1 MLLRTIFY
9 PFLILPCLM
18 MIGCGESSSNQFKNL
33 NNAKWVDLTHTY
45 DQATLYWPNNT
56 KGFEHH
62 EEYKGI
68 TPGNYFYS
76 SYSIST
82 PEHGGTHL
90 DAPIHF
96 SEKGLTLDLIP
107 IDSLVGN
114 ALVIDVRKK
123 TAQDSDYQI
132 QISDLVDW
140 ENIHGEISAG
150 SMIFFHTGYGSFY
163 PDRKKYFGTDKKG
176 AEAISE
182 LHFPGISSDASTWL
196 VEKRKPKAIGIDTA
210 SIDYGQSKDFKTHRI
225 LLGNNIPG
233 FENVANLDS
242 LPPKGAFVIALPM
255 KIGKGSGGPLRIV
268 AALPH

>member
-1 MLLRTIFY
+1 MLLRIFY
-9 PFLILPCLM
+9 PLLVLPFLIV
-18 MIGCGESSSNQFKNL
+18 IGCTESPNNQFTNL
-33 NNAKWVDLTHTY
+33 NGAKWVDLTHTY
-45 DQATLYWPNNT
+45 DQTTLYWPNNT

-68 TPGNYFYS
+68 TPGDYFYS

-107 IDSLVGN
+107 IDSLVGT
-114 ALVIDVRKK
+114 AVVIDVRKK
-123 TAQDSDYQI
+123 TAQDFDYQI
-132 QISDLVDW
+132 QVSDLVDW
-140 ENIHGEISAG
+140 ENIYGEIKAESI
-150 SMIFFHTGYGSFY
+150 IFFLTGYGRLY

-176 AEAISE
+176 SEAISE

-196 VEKRKPKAIGIDTA
+196 VEKRKPKAVGIDTA

-242 LPPKGAFVIALPM
+242 LPSKGAFVIALPM
-255 KIGKGSGGPLRIV
+255 KIGNGSGGPLRIV
-268 AALPH
+268 AALPK